1 MSPGFCWIMTRIQ
14 PCLPPAS
21 HRALFFAD
29 KMFPKL
35 SIFFHL
41 FSPSRNNHD
50 LLWVQYCGWDWR
62 HSAHNMCSLPLWTWV
77 WPFHTRYPGQLGSPE
92 LCIWWGNLWVVSGK
106 ISRNRR
112 ILKGNYSPSLRWTI
126 CIYSGLWWRKDM
138 ATWQVRLHIQSWW
151 IMLLHSDFTSK
162 LIGAEQTLGGHETTT
177 TL

>member
-29 KMFPKL
+29 KIFPKL

-112 ILKGNYSPSLRWTI
+112 IIILH
-126 CIYSGLWWRKDM
+126 LWGELSAYTQDYDGGRIWPPGK
-138 ATWQVRLHIQSWW
+138 
-151 IMLLHSDFTSK
+151 SDYIFNPD
-162 LIGAEQTLGGHETTT
+162 G
-177 TL
+177 